1 MTPLLRIYSVFPK
14 AGGSQ
19 GKVWFEDMPRIV
31 THAPLRHIIPVNPA
45 KGVIMSSYTDAEDT
59 FFWHTK
65 TKSYLAKAL
74 LDQLR
79 KSFPMKTIPNPLYTK
94 SYYWAD
100 GCTYWTPGSYDPAKE
115 SVDIMRPF
123 PVRLPDVYVCG
134 ESYSMKQA
142 WMEGALE
149 HAEAMLQKFFF
160 R

>member
-1 MTPLLRIYSVFPK
+1 MT
-14 AGGSQ
+14 
-19 GKVWFEDMPRIV
+19 
-31 THAPLRHIIPVNPA
+31 
-45 KGVIMSSYTDAEDT
+45 SYTDADDT
-59 FFWHTK
+59 DFWHTK
-65 TKSYLAKAL
+65 AKAYLAKAL

-79 KSFPMKTIPNPLYTK
+79 KSFPLKTIPNPLYTK

-100 GCTYWTPGSYDPAKE
+100 GCTYWTPGSYDPEKE
-115 SVDIMRPF
+115 SVAIMRPF

-134 ESYSMKQA
+134 ESYSTKQA